1 VSAPSLLTIAR
12 RALTGETK
20 LERGS
25 TLLVAVSGGIDSM
38 ALLHVAA
45 KLAPRLGLVI
55 RAHGVDHGLRAAAS
69 RELDKAA
76 SLAEQLDVGF
86 ARTTVRVA
94 RGGNLQARARD
105 ARYEALAIAA
115 ERAGARAIATAH
127 HADDRAETFLLRLLR
142 GAGPSGLAVL
152 PPRAPLPLARSERAS
167 GIAIDLLRP
176 LLRARRSDIR
186 AHVARHQIA
195 YSDDPSNADPRFAR
209 SRVRSELLPLL
220 EELSPGIVSHLE
232 ALSDQLLARDH
243 DTLPLPRA
251 TLRALAELLRS
262 GSRKTRVWLPGGLVV
277 SAEDPRSA
285 VKKATRRPVNEM
297 SPSPDVKTT

>member
-1 VSAPSLLTIAR
+1 
-12 RALTGETK
+12 
-20 LERGS
+20 
-25 TLLVAVSGGIDSM
+25 M
-38 ALLHVAA
+38 ALLDDEHELVRRQVREFAESEI
-45 KLAPRLGLVI
+45 AP
-55 RAHGVDHGLRAAAS
+55 
-69 RELDKAA
+69 KAM
-76 SLAEQLDVGF
+76 E
-86 ARTTVRVA
+86 
-94 RGGNLQARARD
+94 
-105 ARYEALAIAA
+105 
-115 ERAGARAIATAH
+115 H
-127 HADDRAETFLLRLLR
+127 DRAETFLLRLLR

-243 DTLPLPRA
+243 DTLSEQRQTFEPVEA
-251 TLRALAELLRS
+251 IAQGHHLADHDGR
-262 GSRKTRVWLPGGLVV
+262 GRPQAGL
-277 SAEDPRSA
+277 
-285 VKKATRRPVNEM
+285 
-297 SPSPDVKTT
+297 